1 MFGINQIN
9 PNVSV
14 GSVKNSKS
22 LGKNEFLKLLITQL
36 ENQNPLKPMDN
47 TQFVSQMAQFTA
59 LEQTTN
65 LANSFDKF
73 ESGFLSS
80 MQLQAAS
87 LVGKKV
93 SVHSNEL
100 DVISGKSGTMSFV
113 LPKKAMTY
121 VKIFDS
127 NGNVVDTEKL
137 GWLDAGNHSYVWSAT
152 NSNGVPVPDGTYTYE
167 IDAIQKDGTHIQLD
181 GVKRGKVSEIKFEN
195 GQIYVTVNGTDYLL
209 SNITTISDT

>member
-1 MFGINQIN
+1 MFSINQIN
-9 PNVSV
+9 TNVSV

-47 TQFVSQMAQFTA
+47 TQFISQMAQFTS

-65 LANSFDKF
+65 LANSFDNF
-73 ESGFLSS
+73 EKDFSS
-80 MQLQAAS
+80 TMQLQAAS
-87 LVGKKV
+87 LVGKEV
-93 SVHSNEL
+93 SAYSNEL
-100 DVISGKSGTMSFV
+100 NVISGKSGTMSFI

-127 NGNVVDTEKL
+127 KGNVIDIKKL
-137 GWLDAGNHSYVWSAT
+137 GWIDGGKHSYVWSAT

-167 IDAIQKDGTHIQLD
+167 VDAIQEDGTQVQLE
-181 GVKRGKVSEIKFEN
+181 GVKSGKVSKVKFEN
-195 GQIYVTVNGTDYLL
+195 GKIYVTVNGVDYSL
-209 SNITTISDT
+209 SNITSISNT